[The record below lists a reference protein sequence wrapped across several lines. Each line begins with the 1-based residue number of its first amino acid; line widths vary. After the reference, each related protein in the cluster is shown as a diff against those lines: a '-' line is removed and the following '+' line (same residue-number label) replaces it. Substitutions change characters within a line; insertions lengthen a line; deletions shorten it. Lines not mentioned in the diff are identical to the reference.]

1 MEDDEFGQRLTAKER
16 VTRSLIANR
25 EGETV
30 HQQNTNNRPAYE
42 KMLLTQLPKMYSR
55 GDRQCRLLLIG

>member
-1 MEDDEFGQRLTAKER
+1 MSNLVTVTIQER
-16 VTRSLIANR
+16 VTRRLIANR

-30 HQQNTNNRPAYE
+30 HQQKANNRPVYE

-55 GDRQCRLLLIG
+55 EEIVSVGDY

>member
-1 MEDDEFGQRLTAKER
+1 MSNLVRVTTQER
-16 VTRSLIANR
+16 VTRRLIANR

-30 HQQNTNNRPAYE
+30 HQHRTNNRPACE

-55 GDRQCRLLLIG
+55 GDSQGR

>member
-1 MEDDEFGQRLTAKER
+1 MSNFVR
-16 VTRSLIANR
+16 VTTQEEVTRRLIANR

-30 HQQNTNNRPAYE
+30 HQQKTNNRPVYE

-55 GDRQCRLLLIG
+55 GDRQCRRLLIG